1 MATVSQ
7 STQWSVT
14 LLCLLTTH
22 STVYWLVGQEEEE
35 DSGLV
40 LTTHQ
45 CSAVEGLVHSP
56 AHSHQTPLTSHC
68 TRILQELHSQGN
80 SYLHMY
86 YQWTEHQCADW
97 EWVTGTIKPDKLIRS
112 LNIPLVF
119 QSDSCYYQHII
130 HLSPHD
136 VQEFPQKSLKNVS
149 LSVMILW
156 TL

>member
-68 TRILQELHSQGN
+68 TRILQELLREILQLDNVTELHSQGLTAVQ
-80 SYLHMY
+80 SDIVLSSVDRTRSAIYCRLRVSE
-86 YQWTEHQCADW
+86 WTES
-97 EWVTGTIKPDKLIRS
+97 VT
-112 LNIPLVF
+112 F
-119 QSDSCYYQHII
+119 QWSYSNENLSII
-130 HLSPHD
+130 TC
-136 VQEFPQKSLKNVS
+136 FA
-149 LSVMILW
+149 
-156 TL
+156 TY